1 METQLARIVNTG
13 LAGEPQHIALQV
25 IDTLKIFQFSQF
37 KYVNEGGETREVSL
51 IDNNLDQPE
60 IQIILYNGTQTVE
73 IAFDENDNV
82 TLHF

>member
-1 METQLARIVNTG
+1 METQLARIVNIG
-13 LAGEPQHIALQV
+13 LAGEPHHIALQV
-25 IDTLKIFQFSQF
+25 IDTLKIFKFSQF

-60 IQIILYNGTQTVE
+60 IQIILNNGTHRVE
-73 IAFDENDNV
+73 ITFDENDNV